1 MTLSHFVVFS
11 FYCVYDIYFPC
22 AYFFLSLITSQLKQ
36 FLDTE
41 VLFHTDNN
49 PLGFQRKADFC
60 LIRDIFICSNRKTV
74 ATPWTCSLRCMQQQL
89 TEVFQSCW
97 KQLSIE
103 NLRTSLWERLCLSNM
118 EMSKKNVNLIIV
130 KWHFLQVIAL
140 LTVHCIIFS
149 RHDWIAS
156 CSVIAT
162 GKLKW
167 YVKSEKV
174 LNASRW

>member
-1 MTLSHFVVFS
+1 MIFTFLVLTFSSLSSLPSSSNFWTLR
-11 FYCVYDIYFPC
+11 CYFT
-22 AYFFLSLITSQLKQ
+22 LT
-36 FLDTE
+36 T
-41 VLFHTDNN
+41 
-49 PLGFQRKADFC
+49 LGFQSKEDFC

-103 NLRTSLWERLCLSNM
+103 NLRTSLWVRLCLSNM